1 MIVNNFPSHWRS
13 NTSSFQVRNH
23 LNFPYEMIHSN
34 DSTEDED
41 LWYSNDTCRIP
52 VREVV
57 PCEDVYFKKN
67 TDIPLRFVQVVRQG
81 WD

>member
-1 MIVNNFPSHWRS
+1 
-13 NTSSFQVRNH
+13 
-23 LNFPYEMIHSN
+23 MIHSN
-34 DSTEDED
+34 DSTENED